1 MDNNNNA
8 SSVSAMWQQQME
20 TAAMMSFIQ
29 RYHMKAMS
37 VGNMN
42 SNGVKQVK
50 IERYRIRVKP
60 PYIVMRILMEC
71 RD

>member
-20 TAAMMSFIQ
+20 TAAMMSLIQ
-29 RYHMKAMS
+29 RYRLEAMP
-37 VGNMN
+37 VGNTN

>member
-29 RYHMKAMS
+29 RFHMEAMS